1 MLGGELQQ
9 PTNYLVEILSPVS
22 SIEKS
27 ETNVVIA
34 EPILVCVFDKDSK
47 IVVVL
52 SLSSIDYLHI
62 NIL

>member
-1 MLGGELQQ
+1 MLDGELQQ

-34 EPILVCVFDKDSK
+34 EPILICVFDKDSK
-47 IVVVL
+47 RRVIACT
-52 SLSSIDYLHI
+52 SII
-62 NIL
+62 FN